1 MLKKFLVL
9 TLVFTIAFFNV
20 FQFNSAVAKA
30 ESSLEDSNI
39 ELSTQFLENYAENSI
54 EYSVNGN
61 VETYTL
67 TLNEVVYELSYDT
80 ETELFSTKAIDL
92 NSGKELEIEQL
103 KEQQLQNGE
112 VVSSD
117 ISDDLMIQPR
127 FAFPLIPVAT
137 WAFEHLLA
145 MVIAATLVT
154 VIVVARDEVKSE
166 LISRFDEKK
175 PTIIYRSGS
184 GNGTN
189 LTPRPQDT
197 GGLSYNLKMP
207 SGSFTA
213 TTMKAVNKT
222 GSLKAIKDGG
232 NHVSVKTAK
241 ASEMKGW
248 INSLNNANDKPH
260 KYTKILQGISV
271 KVK

>member
-1 MLKKFLVL
+1 MLKKFLVF
-9 TLVFTIAFFNV
+9 TIVFTIAFFNV
-20 FQFNSAVAKA
+20 FQFNNAVAKA

-39 ELSTQFLENYAENSI
+39 ELSTQYLDNYAENNTK
-54 EYSVNGN
+54 YSLNGN
-61 VETYTL
+61 IETYTL
-67 TLNEVVYELSYDT
+67 TLKEIVYELTYDT

-92 NSGKELEIEQL
+92 NSGEELDIEQL

-117 ISDDLMIQPR
+117 ISDNWIQPR
-127 FAFPLIPVAT
+127 IALPLIPVAA
-137 WAFEHLLA
+137 WAFDTLLA
-145 MVIAATLVT
+145 MIIAASLVT
-154 VIVVARDEVKSE
+154 VVVVAKDQVKPE
-166 LISRFDEKK
+166 LIERLKDKN

-213 TTMKAVNKT
+213 TTIEAVNKT

-232 NHVSVKTAK
+232 NHVSVKTDK

-248 INSLNNANDKPH
+248 IDSRDNANDKPH
-260 KYTKILQGISV
+260 KYTRILQGISV